1 MKKEKKGNLYKLSI
15 FLTLCF
21 LVALDLW
28 TKNIAVSS
36 LSLGSAKEFFL
47 PFIDLLLL
55 YNSGIAF
62 GVLDN
67 NNQFQTYGLL
77 IIGIIIVSYIL
88 YLAFKETSYKK
99 MLGFSI
105 IAGGALGNIIDRAIN
120 GHVTDFLHL
129 KINNF
134 SFFIFNMADA
144 FITIGAI
151 LIIYFELKTN
161 SDDAKTN

>member
-1 MKKEKKGNLYKLSI
+1 MKMEKKGNLYKLKI
-15 FLTLCF
+15 FFLICF
-21 LVALDLW
+21 LVFIDLW
-28 TKNIAVSS
+28 TKNLAVS
-36 LSLGSAKEFFL
+36 LLTLGISKEFFI

-62 GVLDN
+62 GMFDN

-77 IIGIIIVSYIL
+77 IIGIVIVAYIL
-88 YLAFKETSYKK
+88 YLAINETNYKK
-99 MLGFSI
+99 ALSLSI
-105 IAGGALGNIIDRAIN
+105 IAGGALGNIIDRAMQ
-120 GHVTDFLHL
+120 GYVTDFLHL

-161 SDDAKTN
+161 SDDVKTD

>member
-36 LSLGSAKEFFL
+36 LSLGSAEEFFL

-67 NNQFQTYGLL
+67 NNQLQTYGLL
-77 IIGIIIVSYIL
+77 IIGTIIVSYIL

-99 MLGFSI
+99 MMGFSI
-105 IAGGALGNIIDRAIN
+105 VAGGALGNIIDRATN

>member
-36 LSLGSAKEFFL
+36 LSLGSSEEFFL

-161 SDDAKTN
+161 SDDVKTN

>member
-1 MKKEKKGNLYKLSI
+1 MKTEKKGNLYKLSI

-21 LVALDLW
+21 LVAVDLW
-28 TKNIAVSS
+28 TKNIAVSY
-36 LSLGSAKEFFL
+36 LSLGTTEEFFL

-67 NNQFQTYGLL
+67 NNQFQIYGLL
-77 IIGIIIVSYIL
+77 ITGIMIVSYIL

-161 SDDAKTN
+161 SDESKTN

>member
-36 LSLGSAKEFFL
+36 LSLGSAEEFFL

-67 NNQFQTYGLL
+67 NNQFQIYGLL
-77 IIGIIIVSYIL
+77 IIGTIIVSYIL

-99 MLGFSI
+99 MMGFSI
-105 IAGGALGNIIDRAIN
+105 VAGGALGNIIDRAIN

>member
-36 LSLGSAKEFFL
+36 LSLGSAEEFFL

-67 NNQFQTYGLL
+67 NNQLQTYGLL

>member
-1 MKKEKKGNLYKLSI
+1 MKTEKKGNLYKLSI

-21 LVALDLW
+21 LVAVDLW

-36 LSLGSAKEFFL
+36 LSLGTTEEFFL

-67 NNQFQTYGLL
+67 NNQFQIYGLL
-77 IIGIIIVSYIL
+77 ITGIMIVSYIL

-151 LIIYFELKTN
+151 LIIYFEIKTN
-161 SDDAKTN
+161 SDESKTN

>member
-1 MKKEKKGNLYKLSI
+1 MKTEKKGNLYKLSI

-21 LVALDLW
+21 LVAVDLW

-36 LSLGSAKEFFL
+36 LSLGTTEEFFL

-67 NNQFQTYGLL
+67 NNQFQIYGLL
-77 IIGIIIVSYIL
+77 ITGIMIVSYIL

-161 SDDAKTN
+161 SDESKTN

>member
-36 LSLGSAKEFFL
+36 LSLGSAEEFFL

-67 NNQFQTYGLL
+67 NNQLQTYGLL

-99 MLGFSI
+99 MMGFSI

>member
-1 MKKEKKGNLYKLSI
+1 MKTEKKGNLYKLSI
-15 FLTLCF
+15 FLTICF
-21 LVALDLW
+21 LVAVDLW

-36 LSLGSAKEFFL
+36 LSLGNSKEFFI

-67 NNQFQTYGLL
+67 NNQFQTYGLI
-77 IIGIIIVSYIL
+77 IIGTIIVSYIL
-88 YLAFKETSYKK
+88 YLAVKEASYKK
-99 MLGFSI
+99 MLGLSI

>member
-36 LSLGSAKEFFL
+36 LSLGSAEEFFL

-77 IIGIIIVSYIL
+77 IIGTIIVSYIL

-161 SDDAKTN
+161 SDDVKTN

>member
-1 MKKEKKGNLYKLSI
+1 MKTEKKGNLYKLSI

-28 TKNIAVSS
+28 TKNIAESS
-36 LSLGSAKEFFL
+36 LSLGSSEEFFL

-67 NNQFQTYGLL
+67 NNQFQIYGLL
-77 IIGIIIVSYIL
+77 IIGTIIVSYIL

>member
-1 MKKEKKGNLYKLSI
+1 MKTEKKGNLYKLSI

-21 LVALDLW
+21 LVAFDLW

-36 LSLGSAKEFFL
+36 LSLGSAEEFFL

>member
-36 LSLGSAKEFFL
+36 LSLGSSEEFFL

-77 IIGIIIVSYIL
+77 IIGTIIVSYIL
-88 YLAFKETSYKK
+88 YLAFRETSYKK

>member
-1 MKKEKKGNLYKLSI
+1 MKTEKKGNLYKLSI

-36 LSLGSAKEFFL
+36 LSLGSPEEFFL

>member
-1 MKKEKKGNLYKLSI
+1 MKTEKKGNLYKLSI

-36 LSLGSAKEFFL
+36 LSLGSAEEFFL

-67 NNQFQTYGLL
+67 NNQFQIYGLL
-77 IIGIIIVSYIL
+77 IIGTIIVSYIL

>member
-1 MKKEKKGNLYKLSI
+1 MKTEKKGNLYKLNI
-15 FLTLCF
+15 FLVLCF
-21 LVALDLW
+21 LVAADLW
-28 TKNIAVSS
+28 TKNLAVSS
-36 LSLGSAKEFFL
+36 LSLGNSEEFFI

-62 GVLDN
+62 GMFDN
-67 NNQFQTYGLL
+67 NNQLQTYGLL
-77 IIGIIIVSYIL
+77 IIGIAIVAYIL
-88 YLAFKETSYKK
+88 YLAINETNYKK
-99 MLGFSI
+99 ALSLSI
-105 IAGGALGNIIDRAIN
+105 IAGGALGNIIDRAMQ
-120 GHVTDFLHL
+120 GYVTDFLHL

-161 SDDAKTN
+161 SDDVKTD

>member
-1 MKKEKKGNLYKLSI
+1 MKTEKKGNLYKLSI

-36 LSLGSAKEFFL
+36 LSLGSNEEFVL

-77 IIGIIIVSYIL
+77 IIGTIIVSYIL
-88 YLAFKETSYKK
+88 YLAFRETSYKK
-99 MLGFSI
+99 MLGFTI

-120 GHVTDFLHL
+120 GYVTDFLHL

-161 SDDAKTN
+161 SHDAETN

>member
-36 LSLGSAKEFFL
+36 LSLGSAEEFFL

-105 IAGGALGNIIDRAIN
+105 IAGGALGNIIDRATN

>member
-1 MKKEKKGNLYKLSI
+1 MKTEKKGNLYKLSI

-36 LSLGSAKEFFL
+36 LSLGSAEEFFL

>member
-36 LSLGSAKEFFL
+36 LSLGSSEEFFL

>member
-36 LSLGSAKEFFL
+36 LSLGSAEEFFL

-67 NNQFQTYGLL
+67 NNQFQIYGLL
-77 IIGIIIVSYIL
+77 IIGTIIVSYIL

-99 MLGFSI
+99 MLGFSF

-134 SFFIFNMADA
+134 SLFIFNMADA

>member
-1 MKKEKKGNLYKLSI
+1 MKTEKKGNLYKLSI

-36 LSLGSAKEFFL
+36 LSLGTTEEFFL

-67 NNQFQTYGLL
+67 NNQFQIYGLL
-77 IIGIIIVSYIL
+77 ITGIMIVSYIL

-161 SDDAKTN
+161 SDESKTN

>member
-1 MKKEKKGNLYKLSI
+1 MKTEKKGNLYKLSI

-36 LSLGSAKEFFL
+36 LSLGSSEEFFL

>member
-36 LSLGSAKEFFL
+36 LSLGSAEEFFL

>member
-1 MKKEKKGNLYKLSI
+1 MKTEKKGNLYKLSI

-28 TKNIAVSS
+28 TKNIAVSY
-36 LSLGSAKEFFL
+36 LSLGSNEEFFL

-67 NNQFQTYGLL
+67 NNQFQTYGLI
-77 IIGIIIVSYIL
+77 IIGTIIVSYIL
-88 YLAFKETSYKK
+88 YLAFRETSYKK

>member
-1 MKKEKKGNLYKLSI
+1 MKMEKKGNLYKLNI
-15 FLTLCF
+15 LFLICF
-21 LVALDLW
+21 LVSIDLW
-28 TKNIAVSS
+28 TKNLAVS
-36 LSLGSAKEFFL
+36 LLTLGISKEVFI

-62 GVLDN
+62 GMFDN
-67 NNQFQTYGLL
+67 NNQLQTYGLL
-77 IIGIIIVSYIL
+77 IIGIVIVAYIL
-88 YLAFKETSYKK
+88 YLAINETNYKK
-99 MLGFSI
+99 ALSLSI
-105 IAGGALGNIIDRAIN
+105 IAGGALGNIIDRAMQ
-120 GHVTDFLHL
+120 GYVTDFLHL

-161 SDDAKTN
+161 SDDVKTD

>member
-1 MKKEKKGNLYKLSI
+1 MKTEKKGNLYKLSI

-21 LVALDLW
+21 LVAVDLL

-36 LSLGSAKEFFL
+36 LSLGTTEEFFL

-67 NNQFQTYGLL
+67 NNQFQIYGLL
-77 IIGIIIVSYIL
+77 ITGIMIVSYIL

-151 LIIYFELKTN
+151 LIIYFEIKTN
-161 SDDAKTN
+161 SDESKTN

>member
-1 MKKEKKGNLYKLSI
+1 MKTEKKGNLYKLSI

-36 LSLGSAKEFFL
+36 LSLGFAEEFFL

-67 NNQFQTYGLL
+67 NNQLQTYSLL
-77 IIGIIIVSYIL
+77 IIGTIIVSYIL

-161 SDDAKTN
+161 SDESKTN

>member
-36 LSLGSAKEFFL
+36 LSLGSAEEFFL

-67 NNQFQTYGLL
+67 NNQFQIYSLL
-77 IIGIIIVSYIL
+77 IIGTIIVSYIL

>member
-1 MKKEKKGNLYKLSI
+1 MKTEKKGNLYKLSI

-21 LVALDLW
+21 LVAVDLL

-36 LSLGSAKEFFL
+36 LSLGTTEEFFL

-67 NNQFQTYGLL
+67 NNQFQIYGLL
-77 IIGIIIVSYIL
+77 ITGIMIVSYIL

-161 SDDAKTN
+161 SDESKTN

>member
-36 LSLGSAKEFFL
+36 LSLGSAEEFFL

-67 NNQFQTYGLL
+67 NNQFQIYGLL
-77 IIGIIIVSYIL
+77 IIGTIIVSYIL

-161 SDDAKTN
+161 SDDVKTN

>member
-36 LSLGSAKEFFL
+36 LSLGSAEEFFL

-67 NNQFQTYGLL
+67 NNQFQIYGLL
-77 IIGIIIVSYIL
+77 IIGTIIVSYIL

>member
-36 LSLGSAKEFFL
+36 LSLGSAEEFFL

-62 GVLDN
+62 GALDN
-67 NNQFQTYGLL
+67 NNQLQTYGLL
-77 IIGIIIVSYIL
+77 IIGTIIVSYIL

>member
-36 LSLGSAKEFFL
+36 LSLGSAEEFFL

-67 NNQFQTYGLL
+67 NNQLQTYGLL
-77 IIGIIIVSYIL
+77 L
-88 YLAFKETSYKK
+88 
-99 MLGFSI
+99 
-105 IAGGALGNIIDRAIN
+105 
-120 GHVTDFLHL
+120 L
-129 KINNF
+129 KHE
-134 SFFIFNMADA
+134 M
-144 FITIGAI
+144 
-151 LIIYFELKTN
+151 KV
-161 SDDAKTN
+161 

>member
-1 MKKEKKGNLYKLSI
+1 MKTEKKGNLYKLNI
-15 FLTLCF
+15 FLVLCF
-21 LVALDLW
+21 LVAADLW
-28 TKNIAVSS
+28 TKNLAVSS
-36 LSLGSAKEFFL
+36 LSLGNSEEFFI

-62 GVLDN
+62 GMFDN
-67 NNQFQTYGLL
+67 KNQLQIYGLL
-77 IIGIIIVSYIL
+77 IIGAIIVSYIL
-88 YLAFKETSYKK
+88 YLAVKETSYKK
-99 MLGFSI
+99 TLGFSI

-120 GHVTDFLHL
+120 GFVTDFLHL